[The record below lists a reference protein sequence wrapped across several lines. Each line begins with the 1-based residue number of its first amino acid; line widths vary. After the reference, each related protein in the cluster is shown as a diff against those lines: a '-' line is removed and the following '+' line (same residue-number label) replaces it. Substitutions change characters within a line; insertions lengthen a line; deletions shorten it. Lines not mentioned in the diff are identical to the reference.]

1 MIKRSGRFGELPV
14 SESRRG
20 LPLPLVTQQ
29 MMAQLP
35 TNTVIDDPTKQTS
48 AAPPATGPAAQIA
61 AMAASAGTHTSQHAG
76 QHAGMNA
83 ASTLSMATFSQVS
96 GARTVPIDQTPTEIS
111 LTQHHLPNEELDPR
125 LVLVQE
131 PDSDRAASFRVLRH
145 HLLAAGNPRVVA
157 VSSPRRGE
165 GKTTTA
171 VNLAISLAECGRA
184 KVLLVETHLRRPQLA
199 EIFRF
204 TPPWCFAEQLASHR
218 HQPLLPWTLVEIP
231 QLWLHV
237 AAVNPHS
244 DRTQI
249 LDAPAFAIAMERL
262 RLGGYDHI
270 VIDTPSVLG
279 SADVNLIQDAVD
291 GIALSLMAKRST
303 ARDLRRT
310 LDQLGDNKII
320 GTVFLQ

>member
-1 MIKRSGRFGELPV
+1 MTKRSGRFGELPL
-14 SESRRG
+14 SEPRRG

-29 MMAQLP
+29 MVAQLP
-35 TNTVIDDPTKQTS
+35 TNTIIDDPTKLTM
-48 AAPPATGPAAQIA
+48 AAPPAAAVVTRA
-61 AMAASAGTHTSQHAG
+61 SESSVPPGASATMAIP
-76 QHAGMNA
+76 
-83 ASTLSMATFSQVS
+83 TLSPQQLA
-96 GARTVPIDQTPTEIS
+96 GGRAALPVPIDQTPTEIS
-111 LTQHHLPNEELDPR
+111 LTQHHLPDEAADPR
-125 LVLVQE
+125 LVLVRD

-145 HLLAAGNPRVVA
+145 HLHAAGNPQVIA

-165 GKTTTA
+165 GKTMTA

-184 KVLLVETHLRRPQLA
+184 KVLLVETHVRRPQLA

-218 HQPLLPWTLVEIP
+218 HQPLLPWSLVEIP

-237 AAVNPHS
+237 AAVSPTS
-244 DRTQI
+244 DRTQL

-262 RLGGYDHI
+262 RLGGYDYI
-270 VIDTPSVLG
+270 VVDTPSVLG

-291 GIALSLMAKRST
+291 GIALALTAKKST

-310 LDQLGDNKII
+310 LDQLGDNKIL
-320 GTVFLQ
+320 GTVFIE

>member
-1 MIKRSGRFGELPV
+1 M

-35 TNTVIDDPTKQTS
+35 PHTVIDDHTKLTA

-61 AMAASAGTHTSQHAG
+61 AMAASAGMTAG
-76 QHAGMNA
+76 
-83 ASTLSMATFSQVS
+83 STLSMATFAQP
-96 GARTVPIDQTPTEIS
+96 GARSVPIDQTPTEIS
-111 LTQHHLPNEELDPR
+111 LTQHHLPNEELDAR
-125 LVLVQE
+125 LVMVQE
-131 PDSDRAASFRVLRH
+131 PDSDRAAAFRVLRH
-145 HLLAAGNPRVVA
+145 HLMAAGNPQVVA
-157 VSSPRRGE
+157 VASPRRGE

-204 TPPWCFAEQLASHR
+204 NPPWCFAEQLASHR

-270 VIDTPSVLG
+270 VIDTPPVLG

-291 GIALSLMAKRST
+291 GIALSLTAKRST

-310 LDQLGDNKII
+310 LDQLGDNKIV
-320 GTVFLQ
+320 GTVFLE